1 MVIAEEGQGAD
12 NVLFTELG
20 VGYMS
25 LCLVKG
31 LQIMHM
37 TYESLYLSYAFKMLK
52 KQALRST

>member
-1 MVIAEEGQGAD
+1 MVMGEEGQDAD

-20 VGYMS
+20 IGYMS

-31 LQIMHM
+31 LQIIHM
-37 TYESLYLSYAFKMLK
+37 TYESLYLNYAFKMLK